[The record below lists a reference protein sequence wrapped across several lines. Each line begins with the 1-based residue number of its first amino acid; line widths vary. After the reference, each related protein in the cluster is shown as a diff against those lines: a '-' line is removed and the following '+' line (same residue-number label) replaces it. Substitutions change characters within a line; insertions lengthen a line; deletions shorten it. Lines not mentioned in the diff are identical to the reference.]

1 MKVTL
6 TNTETGKNESFEPVD
21 AREIL
26 ANPETIYKPAK
37 KDASGLVLESSA
49 SADINVPQ
57 LQGRDD
63 ELQTGLSVE
72 KYGREA
78 IINAEPGTAGKPV
91 TTTTGKTV
99 EGTDPTAGAD
109 GMTVVEM
116 KAALAAKGVEVPSG
130 ALKADLQALL
140 AK

>member
-1 MKVTL
+1 MKITL
-6 TNTETGKNESFEPVD
+6 TNTETGKTEEFEPID

-26 ANPETIYKPAK
+26 ADPETIYKPAGA
-37 KDASGLVLESSA
+37 DGMTLESA
-49 SADINVPQ
+49 PMADINVPQ

-63 ELQTGLSVE
+63 ELQTGLSIE

-78 IINAEPGTAGKPV
+78 IINAEPSSAGKPV

-109 GMTVVEM
+109 GMTVPEL
-116 KAALAAKGVEVPSG
+116 KAALTAKGVEIPEG
-130 ALKADLQALL
+130 AKKADLQALL